1 MKVCQFQKIKK
12 ELEQNYESV
21 KKENDTLKAD
31 LEEALKRSNQKA
43 TIKSKIQFFLF
54 NKRKKI

>member
-43 TIKSKIQFFLF
+43 KIKSKIQFF
-54 NKRKKI
+54 